1 MNRKFKE
8 DVVPEIARAR
18 GLGEIGP
25 EWDLAS
31 VWPLLEQV
39 REDGAVLLL
48 KLDGERSQNPYTVV
62 LSGGRLPPENDVL
75 RIDSSSMERAVAFA
89 LGNYGLHAWNLSQ
102 LENFGSR
109 LQ

>member
-8 DVVPEIARAR
+8 NVVPEIARAR
-18 GLGEIGP
+18 GLEDIGP
-25 EWDLAS
+25 DWDLAS

-48 KLDGERSQNPYTVV
+48 KLDGQRSRNPCTAV
-62 LSGGRLPPENDVL
+62 LSGGRLPPENDV
-75 RIDSSSMERAVAFA
+75 IHVDSSSMERAVAFV
-89 LGNYGLHAWNLSQ
+89 LGNYGLRAWNLSQ

-109 LQ
+109 LR